1 MPAHAVAHCVEKTD
15 AYQPAREQFEALLLT
30 LQAPKT
36 QEMTHD
42 ELEQLL
48 LTEQREL
55 MRRCLQGHLDQR
67 GKGVVSALVVS
78 ACGQVLRHQ
87 RSHTRQIESVFGRVR
102 LSRTGFGGRGL
113 DCLHPLDAALNLP
126 PTLHSHTVERVVAE
140 SAAKE
145 SFDEVLK
152 TLDSY
157 TGAKVSK
164 RQAEEIT
171 RRVAQDFNAFY
182 EQERGGSVA
191 PAAET
196 GWVLVVTADGKGVP
210 MIKRDLRPATQA
222 AAETRLPRLAHRLSK
237 GEKKGFK
244 RMATV
249 AAVYTI
255 EEWPRRPEQIVREL
269 EAKLREVSPRPRPR
283 PQEKRVW
290 ASLVQPPE
298 EIIAQAFEEA
308 ERRDPEKTKQ
318 WVALSDGNELQL
330 GLLLV
335 AAEHY
340 QVKLTI
346 ILDLIHVLEYLWRA
360 ARVFYKEGDKRAEFW
375 VSERLLAILEGRSSQ
390 VAAGIRRSA
399 TLLKLG
405 RQARLPI
412 DKCADYLLK
421 YRDFLRYDQYLAA
434 GYPIATGVIEGACR
448 SLVKDRMEVTGARW
462 SMAGAEAVLQLRA
475 LRASGDFESYWKFHL
490 AQEQKRHHTKLYTD
504 GQPPAIK
511 YELEPQAKTP
521 LLRVVK

>member
-48 LTEQREL
+48 LAEQREL
-55 MRRCLQGHLDQR
+55 MRRCLQGHLHQR
-67 GKGVVSALVVS
+67 GKGIVNAPVVD
-78 ACGQVLRHQ
+78 ACGQAHRHQ
-87 RSHTRQIESVFGRVR
+87 RTHTRQIESVFGRVR

-126 PTLHSHTVERVVAE
+126 PTLHSQTVERVVAE

-145 SFDEVLK
+145 SFDEVLM

-157 TGAKVSK
+157 TGAKVAK

-182 EQERGGSVA
+182 EQERVGSVA
-191 PAAET
+191 PAAKT
-196 GWVLVVTADGKGVP
+196 GRVLVVTADGKGVP
-210 MIKRDLRPATQA
+210 MIKRDLRPATQL
-222 AAETRLPRLAHRLSK
+222 AAEIRLPRLSHRLSK

-255 EEWPRRPEQIVREL
+255 EEWPRRPEQIVGEL
-269 EAKLREVSPRPRPR
+269 EAKLREVKPRPR
-283 PQEKRVW
+283 PQDKRVW

-308 ERRDPEKTKQ
+308 VRRDPEKTQQ
-318 WVALSDGNELQL
+318 WVALSDGNQLQL

-360 ARVFYKEGDKRAEFW
+360 ARVFYKEGDKRAELW
-375 VSERLLAILEGRSSQ
+375 VSERLLAILGGRSSQ

-399 TLLKLG
+399 SLLKLG

-462 SMAGAEAVLQLRA
+462 SLAGAEAVLQLRA
-475 LRASGDFESYWKFHL
+475 LRASNDFESYWKFHL
-490 AQEQKRHHTKLYTD
+490 AQEQKRHHAKLYAG
-504 GQPPAIK
+504 GQLPAIK
-511 YELEPQAKTP
+511 YALESQVKTP
-521 LLRVVK
+521 HLRLVK